1 MISSIKMHPKTPATA
16 RGADDFTLSS
26 KVGLVVKPVYPGPQ
40 SFAPGAGIA
49 LLGLIVAFT
58 GEDANVFL
66 IVLLVAWVM
75 TSDGTKVDPPP

>member
-1 MISSIKMHPKTPATA
+1 MSGLFNGGQLSSSNQPSIKA
-16 RGADDFTLSS
+16 
-26 KVGLVVKPVYPGPQ
+26 VYPGPQ
-40 SFAPGAGIA
+40 SFAPGLGIA

>member
-1 MISSIKMHPKTPATA
+1 
-16 RGADDFTLSS
+16 
-26 KVGLVVKPVYPGPQ
+26 
-40 SFAPGAGIA
+40 

-58 GEDANVFL
+58 SEDANVFL